1 MVHGTPITSGVF
13 GRLGA
18 VVNSP
23 CDRVCAGIS
32 CNICIYQSVCC
43 ILKNSAFAILG
54 RRTPI
59 LGEETMGKS
68 IAFVGTNLRRKV
80 ALGLLFCGAM
90 TLFAGSSRAL
100 AADDTINIGVVL
112 PTTGSE
118 SKPGTYQKEGIELAI
133 KQINDAGGIM
143 VKSKGKKLKINE
155 IFYDDGS
162 DSKKSASLAER
173 SMSSDNVVAVLGGYS
188 TALGTAESV
197 MADRYKTPWITT
209 GAGATAIFAKGYQY
223 AFGTLSPVALIGT
236 TSAEFLGS
244 LMDQGKLKKGM
255 KVAMV
260 VENTDHGVDY
270 VQGFTE
276 WSNKHAGYFQIVLNE
291 KFELN
296 ATDFSSILQK
306 VKSSKADI
314 FLSDA
319 HLPDYIT
326 MHRQYLQN
334 GLHHQMISYGARGPE
349 SAARQALGAGTD
361 YIFSGIWWSNKLP
374 YPQAKKFA
382 EDYKAFTGHDVDS
395 WYSAP
400 AYDGMRILAKAIE
413 AAGSLDKTAIRDALK
428 KAELK
433 DSVLPGQV
441 LKFGA
446 NGQTEY
452 PFVITQNK
460 PDNKVDIVFPKDAAT
475 GDAIAPSPAK

>member
-1 MVHGTPITSGVF
+1 M
-13 GRLGA
+13 
-18 VVNSP
+18 
-23 CDRVCAGIS
+23 
-32 CNICIYQSVCC
+32 
-43 ILKNSAFAILG
+43 
-54 RRTPI
+54 
-59 LGEETMGKS
+59 
-68 IAFVGTNLRRKV
+68 
-80 ALGLLFCGAM
+80 
-90 TLFAGSSRAL
+90 
-100 AADDTINIGVVL
+100 AADDTINIGVVM
-112 PTTGSE
+112 PITGSE

-155 IFYDDGS
+155 IFYDDGT
-162 DSKKSASLAER
+162 DSKKSAALAER
-173 SMSSDNVVAVLGGYS
+173 AMSSDNVVAVLGGYS

-197 MADRYKTPWITT
+197 MADRYKTVWLTT
-209 GAGATAIFAKGYQY
+209 GAGATAIFSKGYQY

-236 TSAEFLGS
+236 TTGEFLGS
-244 LMDQGKLKKGM
+244 LVDQGKLKKGL
-255 KVAMV
+255 KVAIV

-270 VQGFTE
+270 VQGFTD
-276 WSNKHAGYFQIVLNE
+276 WASKHPGYFDVVLNE

-296 ATDFSSILQK
+296 ATDFSGVLQK

-334 GLHHQMISYGARGPE
+334 GLHHQMVSYGARGPE
-349 SAARQALGAGTD
+349 AAARQALGAGTD
-361 YIFSGIWWSNKLP
+361 FIFSGIWWSNKLP

-382 EDYKAFTGHDVDS
+382 ADYKAFTGHDVDS
-395 WYSAP
+395 WYAAP
-400 AYDGMRILAKAIE
+400 AYDGMRILAQAIE
-413 AAGSLDKTAIRDALK
+413 TAGSLDKTAIRDALK
-428 KAELK
+428 KAQLK

-475 GDAIAPSPAK
+475 GEPVAPAPNK